1 MRAATA
7 RVLTPVTEVK
17 RHATEII
24 GKLRV
29 DRVPV
34 LVTEHGRSAAVL
46 LDIQS
51 YEELLGRIEILQG
64 IARGERAYAEGR
76 VVSHSAAKKRLSRWL
91 GEPR

>member
-1 MRAATA
+1 MKEAPA

-17 RHATEII
+17 RRATEII
-24 GKLRV
+24 GKLRK

-34 LVTEHGRSAAVL
+34 LVTERGRSAAVL
-46 LDIQS
+46 LDIET

-76 VVSHSAAKKRLSRWL
+76 VVSHANAKKRLARWL